1 MCFPT
6 PSQKTHYRW
15 LAIRLELVGN
25 LIVFFAAL
33 FAVLARG
40 KINPATVGLSLSY
53 ALSVTQSL
61 NWIVRMTSDLE
72 TNVVSVERVKEYSET
87 PQEAPEIIPGHRP
100 PHDWP
105 EKGVVEFKDYR

>member
-1 MCFPT
+1 M
-6 PSQKTHYRW
+6 
-15 LAIRLELVGN
+15 VGN

-40 KINPATVGLSLSY
+40 HINPATVGLSLSY

-72 TNVVSVERVKEYSET
+72 TNIVAVERLKEYSET
-87 PQEAPEIIPGHRP
+87 PQVCTDIHFFFWVHLRP
-100 PHDWP
+100 RHYYLGP
-105 EKGVVEFKDYR
+105 